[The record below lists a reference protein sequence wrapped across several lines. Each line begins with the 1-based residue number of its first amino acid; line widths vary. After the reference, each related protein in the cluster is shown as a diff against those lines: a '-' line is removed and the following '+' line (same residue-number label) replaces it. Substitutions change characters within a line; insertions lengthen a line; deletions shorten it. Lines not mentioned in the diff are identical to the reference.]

1 MGRAEF
7 RAVGPADPANPATEG
22 RTQGTESWVCWVCWV
37 PGRGSPWKRLNDEV
51 RQNYDRA
58 VEHVLG
64 AIEKAGGDRREV
76 EAEVDRIMAQIVG
89 RRLE

>member
-1 MGRAEF
+1 
-7 RAVGPADPANPATEG
+7 
-22 RTQGTESWVCWVCWV
+22 
-37 PGRGSPWKRLNDEV
+37 
-51 RQNYDRA
+51 
-58 VEHVLG
+58 VLG